1 MKISRRKIIEL
12 IRESAGE
19 MRSQEAIAHAQS
31 MREDGLSFEDFT
43 TLLLDYLED
52 QTNQQWSEEMLSDD
66 WNFYDEW
73 IEGSDPLSIGAE
85 YLADAASYM
94 MENKMKITK
103 RQLRR
108 IIREAVNFRDLENP
122 LGGFASEDAD
132 TETKVESFKLGLGG
146 YAYGGRRL
154 ISRDRAWLEFVPR
167 GSPSLTREEMFR
179 AVTLLEDGDPGV
191 LKALEANPPKT
202 MGPLDAYDVYSVH
215 ATTTG

>member
-1 MKISRRKIIEL
+1 M
-12 IRESAGE
+12 IRETAGE
-19 MRSQEAIAHAQS
+19 MRSREAIANAQS

-43 TLLLDYLED
+43 TELLDYLED

-66 WNFYDEW
+66 WNYYDEW
-73 IEGSDPLSIGAE
+73 IEGADPRSIGSE

-122 LGGFASEDAD
+122 LGGFASENAD
-132 TETKVESFKLGLGG
+132 TETKVESFRLAFRGVG
-146 YAYGGRRL
+146 YGGRRI

-167 GSPSLTREEMFR
+167 GSPPETREDMFR
-179 AVTLLEDGDPGV
+179 AVTLLEDGDPEV
-191 LKALEANPPKT
+191 LKVLQATPPKS
-202 MGPLDAYDVYSVH
+202 MGPLESYDVYSVY